1 MYLRL
6 ISCGT
11 DARYSFECDVYSLGM
26 VIAEVCIGRPLVQE
40 TEVGR
45 DGIVVSAEQCAEV
58 THAGNEAQVAAL
70 VRDIVLAETASK
82 RPLAVEITE
91 RLARMSMDP

>member
-1 MYLRL
+1 M
-6 ISCGT
+6 SCGT

-40 TEVGR
+40 TEVP
-45 DGIVVSAEQCAEV
+45 AEQWAEV

-91 RLARMSMDP
+91 RLARMPMDP